1 MMMMTHMIHDTINE
15 FTTSTSRFVL
25 GQYERGL
32 TIMQDADGH
41 LIVKTESAE
50 VPLLPMDECETFA
63 VGDGRMTMA
72 VRFEDSAV
80 TLYALGSQKKGQF
93 SPTLTLKKVM

>member
-1 MMMMTHMIHDTINE
+1 MMMNHTMNE
-15 FTTSTSRFVL
+15 FTTSTATPFL
-25 GQYERGL
+25 GRYERGL
-32 TIMQDADGH
+32 TITQDADGR

-50 VPLLPMDECETFA
+50 VPLLPLDECETFA
-63 VGDGRMTMA
+63 VGDGGLAMA
-72 VRFEDSAV
+72 VRFEDAAM